1 VTLTLSFVD
10 VYSLIP
16 GLFYFQNVSPT
27 VDGMLGGH
35 AYVSP
40 MDIEASTHFIHEFFE
55 VNKLHLWLYTWTPH
69 EIQIHKCFL
78 FFQDNGGFL
87 KNDYALGKQS
97 NVKH

>member
-1 VTLTLSFVD
+1 MTG
-10 VYSLIP
+10 

-40 MDIEASTHFIHEFFE
+40 VDIEASTHFIHEFFE
-55 VNKLHLWLYTWTPH
+55 VNKLLQLWLYSWTC
-69 EIQIHKCFL
+69 EIQIHKCL

-87 KNDYALGKQS
+87 KNDYALGK
-97 NVKH
+97 